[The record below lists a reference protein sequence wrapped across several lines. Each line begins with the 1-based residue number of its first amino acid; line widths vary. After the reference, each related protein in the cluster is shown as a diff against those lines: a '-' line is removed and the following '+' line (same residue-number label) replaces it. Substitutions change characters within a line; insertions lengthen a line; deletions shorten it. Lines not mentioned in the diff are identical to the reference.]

1 MSKYDEVVKK
11 ALENVNHPL
20 AEITRRN
27 TYRARSPGVKPTT
40 GIKLNLPKT
49 SSMAM
54 KMQKILDDES
64 AEGRKKQK
72 QMNNLVIGREE
83 SDKEISLEFKT
94 SASRERFRKMMNES
108 VELDEMKKSDG
119 PFTVV
124 AIKNNKVVGQLRNV
138 EHYDIEVAIDMMR
151 KDKQGAKISV
161 ESKKGKVVH
170 TEEVEL
176 DESVKIMF
184 KGFDMEQ
191 RVFTAKLKKFGF
203 DKEYRKMMQNFMK
216 HAKSGDGFYFI
227 DGGRELGFQ
236 VHPVSD
242 MMMGPKIKKLGD
254 KQDLGG
260 GKTATLIA
268 IKEDV
273 QVNEMSPF
281 NVMGGKKTAT
291 PRKMGRD
298 LENRLKMT
306 KPSEYTFSAP
316 AAGGGT
322 FAVIPVDMKR
332 PSMLSQAGVMMATFD
347 KRGKVLAYYG
357 THMNTDAAKKFAK
370 KEGLIESVQLDEG
383 STIEFKFDNPMK
395 AGDFMRRLMRDK
407 LASDVDRYDGDKSPE
422 EIVQVT
428 MHPNDYERNDIERL
442 AKRYK
447 GQLREDINESIL
459 GKLDKVLD
467 KVERKLDRL
476 ARAYNNLPRNK
487 AKIDRENKERIE
499 RVLKNFDKMVADLDR
514 AYAHVDEDVQLDENV
529 QNQVKRMDR
538 RAKQKLADKLNDL
551 DLSGYGDYEARVD
564 NVHKFKPSDLK
575 MAMEMMSLKEAES
588 LRWTGMKNTE
598 REELV
603 RLAKVPARVTEMK
616 WREIPNPL
624 KERLAKYINKST
636 KGEFALVEERA
647 KVPTYVI
654 DRKTKKIVH
663 GPTDTADAKLYLD
676 KQITPRKFMIRQI
689 RGVAKKVGDKV

>member
-1 MSKYDEVVKK
+1 MQDKNEIIKNAMRHIGKPID
-11 ALENVNHPL
+11 
-20 AEITRRN
+20 EITRRN

-40 GIKLNLPKT
+40 GIKLILPKT
-49 SSMAM
+49 SSMAE
-54 KMQKILDDES
+54 KIQKVLDGDDP
-64 AEGRKKQK
+64 KKLK
-72 QMNNLVIGREE
+72 QMNNLVIGRE
-83 SDKEISLEFKT
+83 DDGKEISLEFKT
-94 SASRERFRKMMNES
+94 SASREKFRKMMNES

-124 AIKNNKVVGQLRNV
+124 ALKGKKVVGQLRNV
-138 EHYDIEVAIDMMR
+138 EHYDIELAIDMMR

-161 ESKKGKVVH
+161 ESKSGKVVH

-184 KGFDMEQ
+184 KGFGKEVTEFQ
-191 RVFTAKLKKFGF
+191 QKLKKFGQAA
-203 DKEYRKMMQNFMK
+203 DYRIMMQNFK
-216 HAKSGDGFYFI
+216 NHSNVGDGLYFT
-227 DGGRELGFQ
+227 DTSKGLGFEIHS
-236 VHPVSD
+236 VRD
-242 MMMGPKIKKLGD
+242 RMMGDKIRKLGD
-254 KQDLGG
+254 SQDLGG
-260 GKTATLIA
+260 GKTVTLIA

-273 QVNEMSPF
+273 QLDETNMSLAQA
-281 NVMGGKKTAT
+281 KKKSAEIQ
-291 PRKMGRD
+291 RK
-298 LENRLKMT
+298 
-306 KPSEYTFSAP
+306 
-316 AAGGGT
+316 
-322 FAVIPVDMKR
+322 FAVLMRKHRGTKVGEVLDLLAKDGERKVHEDSDIKLIKRYLTKFKDNVRKVAHQMMIDFMEGDDYLAKKRIPVR
-332 PSMLSQAGVMMATFD
+332 
-347 KRGKVLAYYG
+347 
-357 THMNTDAAKKFAK
+357 
-370 KEGLIESVQLDEG
+370 
-383 STIEFKFDNPMK
+383 
-395 AGDFMRRLMRDK
+395 
-407 LASDVDRYDGDKSPE
+407 
-422 EIVQVT
+422 
-428 MHPNDYERNDIERL
+428 
-442 AKRYK
+442 
-447 GQLREDINESIL
+447 
-459 GKLDKVLD
+459 
-467 KVERKLDRL
+467 
-476 ARAYNNLPRNK
+476 
-487 AKIDRENKERIE
+487 
-499 RVLKNFDKMVADLDR
+499 
-514 AYAHVDEDVQLDENV
+514 EDVQLDENV

-588 LRWTGMKNTE
+588 LKWTGMKDTE

-689 RGVAKKVGDKV
+689 RGAAKKVGDKV